1 MDNKSN
7 AFDFIQLILDGN
19 LIVGCLKRQ
28 SNEIMAE
35 INTMPIKLV
44 NGLLG

>member
-7 AFDFIQLILDGN
+7 AIDFIQLILDEN
-19 LIVGCLKRQ
+19 LIVGCVKRE
-28 SNEIMAE
+28 SHEIMAE